1 MLSFLLRRL
10 AQGVL
15 VLLGVALT
23 VFLLFNV
30 LPGDPA
36 ALLAGQRSDLATK
49 AAIQA
54 DLGLDQPL
62 PARLLGYLNDVS
74 PLGVHPRDSVSRARY
89 GGLALL
95 PLGGLGSAEGGRE
108 LVLKVPYLRRSFQSN
123 KDVLSLLIDN
133 FPGTLWLALAAM
145 LLASTGGIA
154 LGVLAALRPHSWL
167 DRILVS
173 STVLGISVPSFVAA
187 IVIAV
192 SFGFYWSSWT
202 GLSLTGQLFETDPF
216 TAERHLVLRNL
227 LLPALAL
234 GIRPLAII
242 TQLTRSSMLDVLS
255 QDYIRTARAKGL
267 SERAVVVRHALRNAL
282 NPVVTAVSGWLASL
296 LSGAFFI
303 EYIFN
308 WKGLGTVTLRAVENL
323 DFPVVMGATLF
334 VAAIFVLV
342 NIAVDVLYAVL
353 DPRVKLG

>member
-1 MLSFLLRRL
+1 MLAFLLRRF
-10 AQGVL
+10 AQGLL

-49 AAIQA
+49 AAINA

-62 PARLLGYLNDVS
+62 PQRLVGYLNDVS
-74 PLGVHPRDSVSRARY
+74 PLGVHARDSAGRARY
-89 GGLALL
+89 GGVPLL
-95 PLGGLGSAEGGRE
+95 PLGGNKA

-123 KDVLSLLIDN
+123 KDVLSLLADN
-133 FPGTLWLALAAM
+133 FPGTVWLALAAM
-145 LLASTGGIA
+145 LLAATGGIA
-154 LGVLAALRPHSWL
+154 LGVAAALRPHSWL
-167 DRILVS
+167 DRVLVS
-173 STVLGISVPSFVAA
+173 TTVLGISVPSFVAA
-187 IVIAV
+187 IIIAV
-192 SFGFYWSSWT
+192 SFGFYWSHWT
-202 GLSLTGQLFETDPF
+202 GLSLTGQLYETNPF
-216 TAERHLVLRNL
+216 TAQRHLVLRNL

-242 TQLTRSSMLDVLS
+242 TQLTRSSMLDVMS

-267 SERAVVVRHALRNAL
+267 APAAVVLHHALRNAL

>member
-1 MLSFLLRRL
+1 MLSFLFRRV
-10 AQGVL
+10 AQGFL
-15 VLLGVALT
+15 VLIGVACT
-23 VFLLFNV
+23 VFFLFNV

-36 ALLAGQRSDLATK
+36 ALLAGQRGDAATR
-49 AAIQA
+49 AAIAA
-54 DLGLDQPL
+54 DLGLDDPL
-62 PARLLGYLNDVS
+62 PLRLAGYLNDVS
-74 PLGVHPRDSVSRARY
+74 PLGLHPRDSAARARY

-95 PLGGLGSAEGGRE
+95 PLGRRA

-123 KDVLSLLIDN
+123 KDVLALLLDY
-133 FPGTLWLALAAM
+133 FPGTLWLAVAALLLAA
-145 LLASTGGIA
+145 TGGVA
-154 LGVLAALRPHSWL
+154 LGVAAALRPQTWL
-167 DRILVS
+167 DRVLVS
-173 STVLGISVPSFVAA
+173 VSVLGISVPSFVAA
-187 IVIAV
+187 IAV
-192 SFGFYWSSWT
+192 AVTFGYYWSRYT

-216 TAERHLVLRNL
+216 TGARHLAWRNL

-234 GIRPLAII
+234 GVRPLAII

-267 SERAVVVRHALRNAL
+267 SRAATVLRHALRNAL

-296 LSGAFFI
+296 MAGAFFI

-308 WKGLGTVTLRAVENL
+308 WKGLGTVTLRAVESL

-334 VAAIFVLV
+334 VAAIFVLI
-342 NIAVDVLYAVL
+342 NIGVDLLYALL

>member
-10 AQGVL
+10 GQGLL
-15 VLLGVALT
+15 VLAGVAVV

-49 AAIQA
+49 AAIRA
-54 DLGLDQPL
+54 DLGLDEPL
-62 PARLLGYLNDVS
+62 PLRLLGYLNDAS
-74 PLGVHPRDSVSRARY
+74 PLGVHPRDSAARARY
-89 GGLALL
+89 GGVALL
-95 PLGGLGSAEGGRE
+95 PLGGQRA
-108 LVLKVPYLRRSFQSN
+108 LVLKRPYLRRSFQSN
-123 KDVLSLLIDN
+123 QDVLTLLLDR
-133 FPGTLWLALAAM
+133 FPGTLWLAVAAM
-145 LLASTGGIA
+145 LLAAVAGIA
-154 LGVLAALRPHSWL
+154 LGVVAALRPQSWL
-167 DRILVS
+167 DRVLVTS
-173 STVLGISVPSFVAA
+173 SVLGISVPSFVAA
-187 IVIAV
+187 ILIAV

-202 GLSLTGQLFETDPF
+202 GLSLTGQLYETNPF
-216 TAERHLVLRNL
+216 TGERHLALRNL

-234 GIRPLAII
+234 GVRPLAII
-242 TQLTRSSMLDVLS
+242 AQLTRSSMLDVLS

-267 SERAVVVRHALRNAL
+267 GLAATVWHHALRNAL

-296 LSGAFFI
+296 MAGAFFI

-308 WKGLGTVTLRAVENL
+308 WKGLGTTTLQAVENL

-342 NIAVDVLYAVL
+342 NIVVDMLYAVL
-353 DPRVKLG
+353 DPRVRLG

>member
-10 AQGVL
+10 AQGLL

-49 AAIQA
+49 AAIRA

-74 PLGVHPRDSVSRARY
+74 PLGVHPRDSAGRARY
-89 GGLALL
+89 GGLTLL
-95 PLGGLGSAEGGRE
+95 PLGGAGGGRA

-123 KDVLSLLIDN
+123 KDVLRLLLDN

-145 LLASTGGIA
+145 LLAATGGIA

-173 STVLGISVPSFVAA
+173 TTVLGISVPSFVAA

-192 SFGFYWSSWT
+192 SFGFYWSAWT
-202 GLSLTGQLFETDPF
+202 GLSLTGQLYETDPF

-267 SERAVVVRHALRNAL
+267 SERAVVLHHALRNAL

-334 VAAIFVLV
+334 VATIFVLV
-342 NIAVDVLYAVL
+342 NIAVDVLYAML
-353 DPRVKLG
+353 DPRVQLG